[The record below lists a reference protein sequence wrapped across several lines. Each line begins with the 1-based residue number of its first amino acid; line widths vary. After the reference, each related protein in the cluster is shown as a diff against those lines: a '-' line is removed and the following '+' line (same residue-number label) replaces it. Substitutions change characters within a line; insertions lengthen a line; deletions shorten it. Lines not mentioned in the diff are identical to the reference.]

1 LELSD
6 QVSHSKFLS
15 EEKDSIMD
23 IQSQS
28 RNLTPKSELPT
39 ILILLGL
46 KEKVEKDINKKVADV
61 QEIEETLNKI
71 KKDYD

>member
-15 EEKDSIMD
+15 EEKESIMD
-23 IQSQS
+23 IQSQA